1 MRKTKQNVIVG
12 ALVGSAGI
20 FITKLIGLVY
30 AVPFSALVGDG
41 NLAYY
46 GYGYNV
52 YANLLNITM
61 AGFPFA
67 IAALVSKYMV
77 LQDYE
82 AVTTIK
88 RLSFYVMSLL
98 GFFCMAILFLFSGP
112 IAVYLAQTMPETVNI
127 RKTVLQ
133 IISLA
138 LFIVPV
144 LGVYRGYLQGLKELN
159 SYALNQVLEQLARV
173 IIMLAGGYIAIYV
186 FHAERIFG
194 VYFAM
199 FATSIAAL
207 LATLHMYV
215 LQKRVVPKELK
226 QPYQLNMNRMREL
239 FRELLKYAMP
249 FMVVAFLGNSYGFID
264 MMVVERTLVQYGQDP
279 VTANIIY
286 GFISF
291 TVNKLTSIPMVVA
304 PGFSLSIIPYIT
316 ASYIAH
322 DMKTVTKNITDC
334 LASAIFLVLPLSL
347 VLLSLG
353 TPIYYVMYGGSN
365 VELGGSVVSWYSLDG
380 LTSALAPVVTA
391 IMMALNLRYAN
402 VKNILIG
409 VIVKGVTVVP
419 LILLLGYPGAL
430 LSSVLGTLTSI
441 TLNVISVHRVIPMQ
455 YRKLLQLT
463 SKIFLCLCS
472 TQVVFLI
479 FSFLGFKVVDA
490 SRFNGLIE
498 LAIIGTFGAIAYFA
512 TAFYLHIP
520 QTIFHKTTDEMKAI
534 MQRFLHRRKQA

>member
-1 MRKTKQNVIVG
+1 MKKTKQNVIVG

-20 FITKLIGLVY
+20 FITKLIGLLY
-30 AVPFSALVGDG
+30 TVPFSALVGDG

-52 YANLLNITM
+52 YSSLLNITM

-67 IAALVSKYMV
+67 IAALVSKYMM
-77 LQDYE
+77 LKNYE
-82 AVTTIK
+82 AVQAIK
-88 RLSFYVMSLL
+88 RLSFYVMAVF
-98 GFFCMAILFLFSGP
+98 GFICMVALFAFAGP
-112 IAVYLAQTMPETVNI
+112 IAVYMTKTMPETAHI
-127 RKTVLQ
+127 TKTVLR

-138 LFIVPV
+138 LFVVPV

-159 SYALNQVLEQLARV
+159 QYAFNQVLEQLARV
-173 IIMLAGGYIAIYV
+173 IIMLAGGYIAIYM
-186 FHAERIFG
+186 FQAERIFG

-199 FATSIAAL
+199 FSTSIAAL

-226 QPYQLNMNRMREL
+226 QNFQIDPYKMKQL

-249 FMVVAFLGNSYGFID
+249 FMVVAFLGNSYGLID
-264 MMVVERTLVQYGQDP
+264 MLVVQRCLVQYGIEP
-279 VTANIIY
+279 ETAKVIY
-286 GFISF
+286 GFISV

-316 ASYIAH
+316 TSYIAN
-322 DMKTVTKNITDC
+322 DMKTVAKSITDC
-334 LASAIFLVLPLSL
+334 LAAAIFLVLPLSL

-353 TPIYYVMYGGSN
+353 TPIYAVMYGGEN
-365 VELGGSVVSWYSLDG
+365 MLLGGSVLSWYSLDG

-391 IMMALNLRYAN
+391 IMMALSLRYAN
-402 VKNILIG
+402 VKNILLG
-409 VIVKGVTVVP
+409 VIVKAVSVVP

-441 TLNVISVHRVIPMQ
+441 TLNLRSVHQAVPVQ

-472 TQVVFLI
+472 TQLVFML
-479 FSFLGFKVVDA
+479 FSFLGLKVYDV
-490 SRFNGLIE
+490 SRMQGFLE
-498 LAIIGTFGAIAYFA
+498 LAVIGIGGAAAYFA

-520 QTIFHKTTDEMKAI
+520 QTIFHKSTDELLAVV
-534 MQRFLHRRKQA
+534 QRLIRRKRA

>member
-1 MRKTKQNVIVG
+1 MKKTKQNVIVG

-20 FITKLIGLVY
+20 FITKLIGLLY
-30 AVPFSALVGDG
+30 TVPFSALVGDG

-52 YANLLNITM
+52 YSSLLNITM

-67 IAALVSKYMV
+67 IAALVSKYMM
-77 LQDYE
+77 LKNYE
-82 AVTTIK
+82 AVQAIK
-88 RLSFYVMSLL
+88 RLSFYVMAVF
-98 GFFCMAILFLFSGP
+98 GFICMVALFAFAGP
-112 IAVYLAQTMPETVNI
+112 IAVYMTKTMPETAHI
-127 RKTVLQ
+127 TKAVLQ

-138 LFIVPV
+138 LFVVPV

-159 SYALNQVLEQLARV
+159 QYAFNQVLEQLARV
-173 IIMLAGGYIAIYV
+173 IIMLAGGYIAIYM
-186 FHAERIFG
+186 FQAERIFG

-199 FATSIAAL
+199 FSTSIAAL

-226 QPYQLNMNRMREL
+226 QNFQIDPYKMKQL

-249 FMVVAFLGNSYGFID
+249 FMVVAFLGNSYGLID
-264 MMVVERTLVQYGQDP
+264 MLVVQRCLVQYGIEP
-279 VTANIIY
+279 ETAKVIY
-286 GFISF
+286 GFISV

-316 ASYIAH
+316 TSYIAN
-322 DMKTVTKNITDC
+322 DMKTVAKSITDC
-334 LASAIFLVLPLSL
+334 LAAAIFLVLPLSL

-353 TPIYYVMYGGSN
+353 TPIYAVMYGGEN
-365 VELGGSVVSWYSLDG
+365 MLLGGSVLSWYSLDG

-391 IMMALNLRYAN
+391 IMMALSLRYAN
-402 VKNILIG
+402 VKNILLG
-409 VIVKGVTVVP
+409 VIVKAVSVVP

-441 TLNVISVHRVIPMQ
+441 TLNLRSVHQAVPVQ

-472 TQVVFLI
+472 TQLVFML
-479 FSFLGFKVVDA
+479 FSFLGLKVYDV
-490 SRFNGLIE
+490 SRMQGFLE
-498 LAIIGTFGAIAYFA
+498 LAVIGIGGAAAYFA
-512 TAFYLHIP
+512 SAFYLHIP
-520 QTIFHKTTDEMKAI
+520 QTIFHKSTEELMAVV
-534 MQRFLHRRKQA
+534 QRLIRRKRS